1 MMNGLLL
8 IDDDEGVRRSITR
21 ALKREPYAIHVM
33 ENGERAIDYLQ
44 EHAAHVS
51 VVICDYKMPGMNGIE
66 TLQII
71 GRLYP
76 EITRIVLT
84 GYATMNMAIDAVN
97 HAVDGFLMKPFDNVE
112 LRAKIREI
120 QTRRRLRQFVSEQV
134 YREIAASPD
143 ALSPRFH
150 EATILFSDI
159 RGFTKMSRDRMP
171 EEIAEFLNV
180 HYFVPMGEIVYA
192 NQGTTD
198 KWIGDSIMAVFGAFH
213 FLEHHA
219 VLAVKTAIAMQHK
232 AEYINRQLAANSS
245 FHLKIGIGISSGR
258 VFSGILGSLRKKEFT
273 SIGMPVNLASRL
285 QSIAKSGEIL
295 ISRSTREAL
304 NGSIPVQELESIPI
318 KGFDEPV
325 EVFRV
330 EPKAVGVEHNEC

>member
-1 MMNGLLL
+1 
-8 IDDDEGVRRSITR
+8 
-21 ALKREPYAIHVM
+21 
-33 ENGERAIDYLQ
+33 
-44 EHAAHVS
+44 
-51 VVICDYKMPGMNGIE
+51 
-66 TLQII
+66 
-71 GRLYP
+71 
-76 EITRIVLT
+76 
-84 GYATMNMAIDAVN
+84 
-97 HAVDGFLMKPFDNVE
+97 
-112 LRAKIREI
+112 
-120 QTRRRLRQFVSEQV
+120 
-134 YREIAASPD
+134 
-143 ALSPRFH
+143 
-150 EATILFSDI
+150 
-159 RGFTKMSRDRMP
+159 MP